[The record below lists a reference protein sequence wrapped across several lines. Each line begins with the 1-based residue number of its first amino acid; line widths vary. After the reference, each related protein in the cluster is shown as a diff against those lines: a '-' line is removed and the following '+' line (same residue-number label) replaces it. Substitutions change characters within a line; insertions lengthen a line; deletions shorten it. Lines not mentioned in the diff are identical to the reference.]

1 MKQTSEMN
9 DTSKLLTFDIEY
21 FQGTTC
27 VGCAM
32 IADLV
37 ISVTFAN
44 QQIELMRQLVSQVDE
59 ELYCE
64 GILPVLKD
72 SAPELYV
79 KIDDAARSAIFDFL
93 VINGIRQG
101 YIELDEY
108 ELQRNFA
115 HDVKNG
121 TFEFFDGDLLEC
133 DEPPTE
139 EELNEKKYNAWYE
152 EEMSRVHSKSLSWI
166 RSRYSVDNQVE
177 MPEDLIFTCD
187 IPVELLP
194 EDQQKLNSSL
204 TC

>member
-1 MKQTSEMN
+1 MKQTTEMN
-9 DTSKLLTFDIEY
+9 DASKFLTFDIEY

-32 IADLV
+32 IADLAINV
-37 ISVTFAN
+37 PFAN

-59 ELYCE
+59 ELYSE

-79 KIDDAARSAIFDFL
+79 KINDAARSAIFDFL
-93 VINGIRQG
+93 VISGIHQG

-115 HDVKNG
+115 LDVKDG
-121 TFEFFDGDLLEC
+121 TFDFFDGDLFEC

-152 EEMSRVHSKSLSWI
+152 EEMSRVHSESLSWI

-177 MPEDLIFTCD
+177 MPENLIFTCD

-194 EDQQKLNSSL
+194 ED
-204 TC
+204 

>member
-1 MKQTSEMN
+1 MKQTSEKN

-21 FQGTTC
+21 FQGTSC

-32 IADLV
+32 IADLA
-37 ISVTFAN
+37 INVTFAN
-44 QQIELMRQLVSQVDE
+44 QQIELMRQLVSLVDE

-79 KIDDAARSAIFDFL
+79 KIDDVARSAIFDFL

-121 TFEFFDGDLLEC
+121 AFEFFDDDLFES

-139 EELNEKKYNAWYE
+139 DELNEKKYNAWYD
-152 EEMSRVHSKSLSWI
+152 EEMSRVRSESLSWI

-177 MPEDLIFTCD
+177 MPENLIYTCD

-194 EDQQKLNSSL
+194 EY
-204 TC
+204 